1 MQGDSRSLAR
11 PHMENRPAR
20 DGKGGCLG
28 GVISQNFT
36 MPCQGTLPLMIPA
49 TVDHL
54 ARMLTALYGA
64 EQARVLAEDVV
75 RKGVEVP
82 RRGTGGLVAT
92 GFFTLRADTLG
103 QVRIVAQ
110 GTQPIA
116 GAAAPLPD
124 ARPASDLV
132 EAALAW
138 LCESQDA
145 LPVVKEAL
153 RRVSR
158 PDQDVTLETEYRSD
172 HDRLMNLSAVSVLDQ
187 IERRRPK
194 VVVDADLPA
203 ALSTGE
209 NREGLALLFAL
220 GLVHH
225 FNLLSGL
232 SQEVALLHTLT
243 FFEGLGP
250 GQEKLLAVLAA
261 RGAAGEKVIDNADDF
276 ARFLTKGAGAAEPVK
291 RHQAAL
297 IAKLERVERAYAHR
311 QLREELLDEEGRPR
325 LKELGVAG
333 LRERAHQTISRTYIS
348 AVEEL
353 AAVRVAAEMQEG
365 GVEVVM
371 GFLGRAGLVEQ
382 LLMAAAE
389 VVPTAELRSRWPI
402 STAPSGRS
410 VSPRFALRSCA
421 RWRTDGKRR
430 ALRFPAWPAWPP
442 IRRSLCR
449 SCGGR
454 SWSLRR
460 RSTHSPAMPRGP
472 RVPSRARTRTCC
484 WPRPIATSLPKRP
497 SMAGARADYTARS
510 SATWPFSDRRWM
522 RSSRRSSSNLSSV
535 PIGCHPRGP
544 FGMSR
549 CSA

>member
-1 MQGDSRSLAR
+1 MQRDSRSLAR

-28 GVISQNFT
+28 GVISQHFT

-54 ARMLTALYGA
+54 ARMLTPLYGA

-82 RRGTGGLVAT
+82 RRGTGDLVAT

-158 PDQDVTLETEYRSD
+158 PDQDVALETEYRSG
-172 HDRLMNLSAVSVLDQ
+172 HDRLMNLSPISVLEQ
-187 IERRRPK
+187 IERRRPT
-194 VVVDADLPA
+194 VVVDTEVPA

-232 SQEVALLHTLT
+232 TQEVARVGPDVLR
-243 FFEGLGP
+243 GLGRDKRSSWP
-250 GQEKLLAVLAA
+250 SLPRWRRR
-261 RGAAGEKVIDNADDF
+261 RGRLDNADDF
-276 ARFLTKGAGAAEPVK
+276 ARFLTNSGAAEPVK
-291 RHQAAL
+291 NQVGPDRPSSGSSAA
-297 IAKLERVERAYAHR
+297 
-311 QLREELLDEEGRPR
+311 
-325 LKELGVAG
+325 
-333 LRERAHQTISRTYIS
+333 
-348 AVEEL
+348 
-353 AAVRVAAEMQEG
+353 M
-365 GVEVVM
+365 
-371 GFLGRAGLVEQ
+371 
-382 LLMAAAE
+382 
-389 VVPTAELRSRWPI
+389 PT
-402 STAPSGRS
+402 
-410 VSPRFALRSCA
+410 VN
-421 RWRTDGKRR
+421 
-430 ALRFPAWPAWPP
+430 
-442 IRRSLCR
+442 
-449 SCGGR
+449 CGGA
-454 SWSLRR
+454 
-460 RSTHSPAMPRGP
+460 P
-472 RVPSRARTRTCC
+472 
-484 WPRPIATSLPKRP
+484 
-497 SMAGARADYTARS
+497 
-510 SATWPFSDRRWM
+510 
-522 RSSRRSSSNLSSV
+522 
-535 PIGCHPRGP
+535 
-544 FGMSR
+544 
-549 CSA
+549 